1 MNPVKSVYSFLAF
14 ILLSIGLSFA
24 QTSGTTTKP
33 TATTSTNRQQELY
46 DEYHGITKKPATGAP
61 SATPVTNRGE
71 SQPQSTNAGTSRP
84 TVTGTAG
91 RPEKTSSNEYVSNL
105 RIGVRGGVTRVFF
118 TESQPLIDPGIGFVG
133 GVMLNV
139 GAGTFSFQPEVNY
152 ARYNLKVPNFGGTKI
167 TGAFDQIE
175 VPLFLKIAT
184 GTYAG
189 NRFFVNVGPYG
200 SYLASVSVNGKK
212 ESIDSGTERFQFGAA
227 AGVGAALKA
236 GPGHVTIE
244 VRGLYQFGDLE
255 AGFTPSTKT
264 VLAQGT
270 IGYSFPLGGGR

>member
-1 MNPVKSVYSFLAF
+1 MNLVKSVYSFLTF
-14 ILLSIGLSFA
+14 MILSVGLSFA

-33 TATTSTNRQQELY
+33 MATTSTNRQQELY

-61 SATPVTNRGE
+61 SSTPVTNRVDAQ
-71 SQPQSTNAGTSRP
+71 SQSTNSGTSRP

-91 RPEKTSSNEYVSNL
+91 RPGKTSSSEYGSTL
-105 RIGVRGGVTRVFF
+105 RIGIRGGVTRVIF

-139 GAGTFSFQPEVNY
+139 GNGMFSFQPEVNY
-152 ARYNLKVPNFGGTKI
+152 ARYNLKVPLVAGGKI
-167 TGAFDQIE
+167 TAAFDQIE

-189 NRFFVNVGPYG
+189 HRFFINVGPYG
-200 SYLASVSVNGKK
+200 SYLASNSLNGKK
-212 ESIDSGTERFQFGAA
+212 EAVDNSIDRFHFGAA
-227 AGVGAALKA
+227 AGIGAALKA

-244 VRGLYQFGDLE
+244 VRGLYSFDRI
-255 AGFTPSTKT
+255 ATGFTPNIRPILT
-264 VLAQGT
+264 QGS
-270 IGYSFPLGGGR
+270 IGYSFPLGGR